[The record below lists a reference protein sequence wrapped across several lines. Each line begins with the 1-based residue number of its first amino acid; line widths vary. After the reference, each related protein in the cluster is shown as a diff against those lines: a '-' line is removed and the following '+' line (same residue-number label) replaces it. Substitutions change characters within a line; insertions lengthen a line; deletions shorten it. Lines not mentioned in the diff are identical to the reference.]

1 MKTTQLDR
9 IEAKLD
15 LLGLAIIAILLDDKA
30 SAQHAFNTYK
40 DTFDDQIQSNIND
53 VLQTVEIEKEEQNGV
68 DEN

>member
-15 LLGLAIIAILLDDKA
+15 LIGLAIIAILLDDKA
-30 SAQHAFNTYK
+30 AAQRTFDTYK
-40 DTFDDQIQSNIND
+40 NAFDDQIQPNINK
-53 VLQTVEIEKEEQNGV
+53 VLQTIEIEKEEQNGV